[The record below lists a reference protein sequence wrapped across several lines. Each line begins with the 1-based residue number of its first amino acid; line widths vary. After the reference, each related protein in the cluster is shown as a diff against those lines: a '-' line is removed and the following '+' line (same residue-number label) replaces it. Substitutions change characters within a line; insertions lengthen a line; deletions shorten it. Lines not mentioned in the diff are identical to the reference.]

1 MAAHNYSDKRFL
13 IVDSLKPSRDVLKN
27 LAFNLDPATVQ
38 ASSYASDVI
47 TKCSEQHFDILLLGY
62 DLGEKQKNGQQLL
75 EELKVTGLINRN
87 TVVIL
92 ITGEMSQAM
101 VLAAL
106 EQKPDDYLT
115 KPYTLKELTKRL
127 HRCFFKKEMMR
138 DIYTALDK
146 KNSNL
151 AIQLCD
157 KAIDENTPYRT
168 ECLNI
173 KSKQCFKL
181 GNYKLATN
189 IYKAHQNIANCQWAM
204 IGLGRV
210 ALAKNQPET
219 AIKYFSHLKK
229 KYPIYLNSYDWL
241 ATAQESINQYV
252 EAEQTL
258 EEAVTIS
265 PFSVKRVKRYADLCL
280 RNGNLRQ
287 ATTAF
292 EQNYTLAF
300 NSVHHCPNN
309 ALDFASAVNDHADEL
324 SDLEFKVLKNKAV
337 NALNETAKTFNHL
350 PSKIQSQLLTVDLM
364 QKANENHFAARL
376 LDSTI
381 SLLETSLQN
390 LGASD
395 GVKIAK
401 LLIKLDRRPP
411 ANALINSIVEKN
423 HDEIDLMTQVDK
435 LLDETFENKAQQA
448 AQNALDDALDFYHAK
463 QYKQSINQ
471 LEKARKLFP
480 RHLGIKLNL
489 IQVLL
494 SNYQENVNETA
505 SLKKAGQMLNQMEP
519 LSKSSSG
526 FARQHA
532 LERKFKLLFKQSKQS
547 A

>member
-47 TKCSEQHFDILLLGY
+47 TKCSEHSYDILLLGY

-75 EELKVTGLINRN
+75 EELRVTGLINRN

-92 ITGEMSQAM
+92 VTGEMSQAM

-127 HRCFFKKEMMR
+127 HRCFSKKEMMR

-146 KNSNL
+146 HNSKL

-157 KAIDENTPYRT
+157 KAIDENTPYRI

-181 GNYKLATN
+181 GNYKLASN
-189 IYKAHQNIANCQWAM
+189 IYKAHKDLANCQWAM

-210 ALAKNQPET
+210 ALVKNQPEI

-241 ATAQESINQYV
+241 ATAQETLNQYI
-252 EAEQTL
+252 EAENTL

-280 RNGNLRQ
+280 RNGNLGK
-287 ATTAF
+287 AASAF

-300 NSVHHCPNN
+300 NSVHHCPDN
-309 ALDFASAVNDHADEL
+309 ALDFADAVNKHSDEL
-324 SDLEFKVLKNKAV
+324 SELELKVLKNKV
-337 NALNETAKTFNHL
+337 VSALNETVKTFNH
-350 PSKIQSQLLTVDLM
+350 PPTKIQSQLLTVDLM
-364 QKANENHFAARL
+364 NKTNEKQFAARL
-376 LDSTI
+376 LDSTE
-381 SLLETSLQN
+381 SLLEKTQDN
-390 LGASD
+390 ITATEGI
-395 GVKIAK
+395 KIAK
-401 LLIKLDRRPP
+401 LLINLGRRPP
-411 ANALINSIVEKN
+411 ANTLINTIVEKN
-423 HDEIDLMTQVDK
+423 HEEIDIMTEVDK

-448 AQNALDDALDFYHAK
+448 AQNALDDALHYYHAK
-463 QYKQSINQ
+463 QFRASIEK
-471 LEKARKLFP
+471 LEKARELFP
-480 RHLGIKLNL
+480 RHLGIQLNL

-494 SNYQENVNETA
+494 TNFQENHSQNA
-505 SLKKAGQMLNQMEP
+505 SLKKAGQLLNKMEP
-519 LSKSSSG
+519 LSNNSSG
-526 FARQHA
+526 FKRQRA
-532 LERKFKLLFKQSKQS
+532 LEQKFKYLHNK
-547 A
+547 AN